1 MECNGRSK
9 KKETGC
15 SQRLRENVA
24 EDSQD
29 GYRAKDGRIFIYS
42 NQLFNSSIT
51 NC

>member
-29 GYRAKDGRIFIYS
+29 GYRAKDGRIFYIVI
-42 NQLFNSSIT
+42 NFLILQ
-51 NC
+51 